1 MQAPLTY
8 LGWYNSDTANLGRS
22 HDMLTSITVRKFKQF
37 ENVTVDLDDVVVF
50 VGPNDSGKTT
60 ALQALS
66 LWELGLR
73 RWHER
78 WGMIPTS
85 DMQRP
90 GVSINRLDLFSVPV
104 NHANQLWRGLRT
116 REAKGQKPG
125 TSNVRIEIEVQGRT
139 TSGKV
144 WSCGFEFD
152 YANPESFYCR
162 PLRTNLD
169 GQSRMPV
176 PVEALEEKV
185 AFLPPMSGLSSLEA
199 MLQPGTV
206 NVLLGQGRTAEVLRN
221 LCFQVFLHQRK
232 GWESVLVPRMKQL
245 FGATIL
251 DPQYNP
257 ERGEITLRYTDIRM
271 SNLELDLASS
281 GRGFQQTLLLT
292 AYMLLHP
299 NSVVM
304 LDEPDAHLEILRQR
318 QIYRAITET
327 AAQQNSQLL
336 IATHSEVV
344 LNEAGDRHAVT
355 AFVGTPHRMDGR
367 SSQVFKALAEI
378 GFENYLQAAQ
388 QGWVLYLEG
397 STDLAV
403 LHAFARQLG
412 HQAETELDRPF
423 VHYVGNQPMRARQ
436 HFYGLREACPD
447 LLGFALFD
455 RLNLPG
461 EANDVLREYS
471 WLKREIENYLCSKD
485 LLLSWVN
492 EEFPLFLP
500 SMEDAIAEVESA
512 RRILGHTSP
521 WDGDTKVSEDFL
533 APLFRSF
540 YEKTGMSGQLSK
552 SDYNFLVGY
561 MNPEDI
567 DAEVVTVLDSIVSV
581 AKQAR
586 RV

>member
-1 MQAPLTY
+1 
-8 LGWYNSDTANLGRS
+8 
-22 HDMLTSITVRKFKQF
+22 MLTSITARKFKQF
-37 ENVTVDLDDVVVF
+37 ESVTVDLDEVVVF

-73 RWHER
+73 RWRER
-78 WGMIPTS
+78 WGMVPTS

-116 REAKGQKPG
+116 REANRQNVG
-125 TSNVRIEIEVQGRT
+125 TSNVRIEIEVHGRST
-139 TSGKV
+139 AGNV

-162 PLRTNLD
+162 PLRTSLD
-169 GQSRMPV
+169 GQSRMSV
-176 PVEALEEKV
+176 PPEALQEQV

-221 LCFQVFLHQRK
+221 LCFQVFSHQPQ
-232 GWESVLVPRMKQL
+232 GWEKVLVPRMQQL

-251 DPQYNP
+251 EPQYNS
-257 ERGEITLRYTDIRM
+257 ERGEITLRYRDARM
-271 SNLELDLASS
+271 PNLELDLASS

-292 AYMLLHP
+292 AYLLLHP
-299 NSVVM
+299 NSVIM

-318 QIYRAITET
+318 QIYQAITET
-327 AAQQNSQLL
+327 ATQQSSQLL
-336 IATHSEVV
+336 IATHSEVL
-344 LNEAGDRHAVT
+344 LNEAGDRHTVT
-355 AFVGTPHRMDGR
+355 AFVGSPHRMDGR

-388 QGWVLYLEG
+388 KGWVLYLEG

-403 LHAFARQLG
+403 LRAFARQLG
-412 HQAETELDRPF
+412 HQAEAFLERPF
-423 VHYVGNQPMRARQ
+423 VHYVGNQPMQARR

-447 LLGFALFD
+447 LRGFALFD

-461 EANDVLREYS
+461 DGSEVMREYS
-471 WLKREIENYLCSKD
+471 WKKREIENYLCSRD
-485 LLLSWVN
+485 LLLRWVRVQS
-492 EEFPLFLP
+492 PLFLQ
-500 SMEDAIAEVESA
+500 SMEDAISEVENA
-512 RRILGHTSP
+512 RRILGQTSP
-521 WDGDTKVSEDFL
+521 WDGNTKVSEDFL
-533 APLFRSF
+533 VPLFRSF
-540 YEKTGMSGQLSK
+540 YEKTGLGSQVSK
-552 SDYNFLVGY
+552 SDYHFLVRH
-561 MNPEDI
+561 MEVADI
-567 DAEVVTVLDSIVSV
+567 DPEVVTVLDSIVDV
-581 AKQAR
+581 ASQAHEASR
-586 RV
+586 AAAVP

>member
-1 MQAPLTY
+1 
-8 LGWYNSDTANLGRS
+8 
-22 HDMLTSITVRKFKQF
+22 MLTEITIRNFKQF
-37 ENVTVDLDDVVVF
+37 DNVTVNLDDVAVF

-78 WGMIPTS
+78 WGMVPTS

-116 REAKGQKPG
+116 RESKGQNAG
-125 TSNVRIEIEVQGRT
+125 TSNVRIEVEVHGRS
-139 TSGKV
+139 TSGKAWV
-144 WSCGFEFD
+144 CGFEFD

-162 PLRTNLD
+162 PLRTGPD

-176 PVEALEEKV
+176 PSEALEENV
-185 AFLPPMSGLSSLEA
+185 AFLPPMSGLSSTEA
-199 MLQPGTV
+199 MLQRGTV
-206 NVLLGQGRTAEVLRN
+206 NVLLGQGKTADVLRN
-221 LCFQVFLHQRK
+221 LCFQVFFDQR
-232 GWESVLVPRMKQL
+232 ESWDGVLVPRMNRL

-257 ERGEITLRYTDIRM
+257 ERGEITLRYRDTRM
-271 SNLELDLASS
+271 SKLELDLAAS

-299 NSVVM
+299 NSVIM

-318 QIYRAITET
+318 QIYQAITET
-327 AAQQNSQLL
+327 AVQQRSQLL

-344 LNEAGDRHAVT
+344 LNEAGDRHTVT
-355 AFVGTPHRMDGR
+355 AFVGAPHRMDGR
-367 SSQVFKALAEI
+367 RSQVFKALAEI

-403 LHAFARQLG
+403 LRAFARKLE
-412 HQAETELDRPF
+412 HQAETVLDRPF

-436 HFYGLREACPD
+436 HFYGLREACPN
-447 LLGFALFD
+447 LLGFALYD

-471 WLKREIENYLCSKD
+471 WLKREIENYLCDKD
-485 LLLSWVN
+485 LLLRWVN
-492 EEFPLFLP
+492 KDFPLFLP
-500 SMEDAIAEVESA
+500 SMENAIAEVESA
-512 RRILGHTSP
+512 RRILGQTSP

-540 YEKTGMSGQLSK
+540 YDRTGMSGYVSK
-552 SDYNFLVGY
+552 SDYHFLVGY
-561 MNPEDI
+561 MDPTEVD
-567 DAEVVTVLDSIVSV
+567 DEVVRVLDAIVDV
-581 AKQAR
+581 AR
-586 RV
+586 RASPA

>member
-1 MQAPLTY
+1 
-8 LGWYNSDTANLGRS
+8 
-22 HDMLTSITVRKFKQF
+22 MLTSITARNFKQF
-37 ENVTVDLDDVVVF
+37 ESVTVDLDEVVVF

-73 RWHER
+73 RWRER
-78 WGMIPTS
+78 WGMVPTS

-116 REAKGQKPG
+116 REANRQNVG
-125 TSNVRIEIEVQGRT
+125 TSNVRIEIEVHGRST
-139 TSGKV
+139 AGNV

-162 PLRTNLD
+162 PLRTSLD
-169 GQSRMPV
+169 GQSRMSV
-176 PVEALEEKV
+176 PPEALQEQV

-221 LCFQVFLHQRK
+221 LCFQVFSHQPQ
-232 GWESVLVPRMKQL
+232 GWEKVLVPRMQQL

-251 DPQYNP
+251 EPQYNS
-257 ERGEITLRYTDIRM
+257 ERGEITLRYRDARM
-271 SNLELDLASS
+271 PNLELDLASS

-292 AYMLLHP
+292 AYLLLHP
-299 NSVVM
+299 NSVIM

-318 QIYRAITET
+318 QIYQAITET
-327 AAQQNSQLL
+327 ATQQSSQLL
-336 IATHSEVV
+336 IATHSEVL
-344 LNEAGDRHAVT
+344 LNEAGDRHTVT
-355 AFVGTPHRMDGR
+355 AFVGSPHRMDGR

-388 QGWVLYLEG
+388 KGWVLYLEG

-403 LHAFARQLG
+403 LRAFARQLG
-412 HQAETELDRPF
+412 HQAEAFLERPF
-423 VHYVGNQPMRARQ
+423 VHYVGNQPMQARR

-447 LLGFALFD
+447 LRGFALFD

-461 EANDVLREYS
+461 DGSEVMREYS
-471 WLKREIENYLCSKD
+471 WKKREIENYLCSRD
-485 LLLSWVN
+485 LLLRWVRVQS
-492 EEFPLFLP
+492 PLFLQ
-500 SMEDAIAEVESA
+500 SMEDAISEVENA
-512 RRILGHTSP
+512 RRILGQTSP
-521 WDGDTKVSEDFL
+521 WDGNTKVSEDFL
-533 APLFRSF
+533 VPLFRSF
-540 YEKTGMSGQLSK
+540 YEKTGLGSQVSK
-552 SDYNFLVGY
+552 SDYHFLVRH
-561 MNPEDI
+561 MEVADI
-567 DAEVVTVLDSIVSV
+567 DPEIVTVLDSIVDV
-581 AKQAR
+581 ASQAHEASR
-586 RV
+586 AAAVP